1 MDKEEDSLKK
11 LYVRTSV
18 LLYYLC
24 TNSKNSLVDADIRRN
39 LSRDDQMI
47 ILMFCEALA
56 EMEVTINNIEL
67 AVKSE

>member
-1 MDKEEDSLKK
+1 MDKEEDNLNK

-24 TNSKNSLVDADIRRN
+24 TNSKNSLVDTDIRRN